1 MGGDHRKACK
11 AFEQLRRKTPDNPDV
26 LKMLARMYHRLNQ
39 PDKAIECALLLPTSK
54 PQG

>member
-1 MGGDHRKACK
+1 MVRQACK

-39 PDKAIECALLLPTSK
+39 PDKAIECAPGSH
-54 PQG
+54 P